1 MDSVW
6 TPEAIVSIIVQLS
19 LAIGTIG
26 SLLIGIGSAVGEAR
40 RSKTDIMRTD
50 ADIEMQEVEVTSRL
64 QQIAKGL
71 VEDMRYELDT
81 WKGKVLEIDEQ
92 LQMKI
97 EVNRRLKYSIVEIIG
112 IVNKIIKDTPNCTEE
127 EIKKK
132 IDELKIVLTQIAT
145 EFNL

>member
-1 MDSVW
+1 MDSIW
-6 TPEAIVSIIVQLS
+6 TPEAVVSIIVQIS

-40 RSKTDIMRTD
+40 RSKTDIKRTD
-50 ADIEMQEVEVTSRL
+50 ADIEMQEVEVTSRV

-81 WKGKVLEIDEQ
+81 WKSKVLEIDEQ
-92 LQMKI
+92 LQMQI
-97 EVNRRLKYSIVEIIG
+97 EINRRLKYSLIEVIG
-112 IVNKIIKDTPNCTEE
+112 IVDRLIRDMPTSSKEELIEKITKLETI
-127 EIKKK
+127 
-132 IDELKIVLTQIAT
+132 LAQISI

>member
-26 SLLIGIGSAVGEAR
+26 SLLIGISSAMGEVK

-81 WKGKVLEIDEQ
+81 WKSKVLEIDEQ
-92 LQMKI
+92 LQMLI
-97 EVNRRLKYSIVEIIG
+97 EVNRRLKYSIVEIIE
-112 IVNKIIKDTPNCTEE
+112 IVDRIIKDTPNCTEE
-127 EIKKK
+127 DINKR
-132 IDELKIVLTQIAT
+132 INELKIILTQIAT